1 MGRYTYLM
9 LSVSMCVHYLPIMIR
24 NRFDLPDS
32 MSLGKL
38 ATYSSS
44 FIRVMG
50 MNWRA
55 MRILPFLLQ
64 MLALITT
71 IIIFI
76 IPNHSFA

>member
-1 MGRYTYLM
+1 
-9 LSVSMCVHYLPIMIR
+9 
-24 NRFDLPDS
+24 
-32 MSLGKL
+32 
-38 ATYSSS
+38 
-44 FIRVMG
+44 VMG

>member
-1 MGRYTYLM
+1 L
-9 LSVSMCVHYLPIMIR
+9 
-24 NRFDLPDS
+24 DLPDS

-55 MRILPFLLQ
+55 MRILPFLLH

-76 IPNHSFA
+76 IPNHLLR